1 MSENLTYADL
11 NVAELN
17 TPRLQEDTHV
27 PDSIY
32 VEVKVKSLDTSAV
45 ASYKVHGPTGQAEIM
60 NSKDSRRGKSCCSR
74 TCVAVL
80 IAMIVLFLLVL
91 GLGLILMFLRSQK
104 PSEEQESPKATM
116 LEERGCPSGWIRNRK
131 KCYFFSQSRDIKD
144 WNTYRQECK
153 EMDSDLV
160 IINNKEELEYLFSQ
174 SKGHYYLLSL
184 KYSNR
189 EKKWRWINNAEHRT
203 DIFEISGNVIDYFCT
218 VIGFDKVATASCC
231 GSSTTQNMCEKAANI
246 SALPKM
252 SEGKT

>member
-27 PDSIY
+27 P
-32 VEVKVKSLDTSAV
+32 
-45 ASYKVHGPTGQAEIM
+45 GPTGQAEIM

-116 LEERGCPSGWIRNRK
+116 LEERVLPTTSSPCHSETFSTTSEETIGCPSGWIRNRK

>member
-60 NSKDSRRGKSCCSR
+60 NSKDSRR
-74 TCVAVL
+74 V
-80 IAMIVLFLLVL
+80 
-91 GLGLILMFLRSQK
+91 LRSQK

-116 LEERGCPSGWIRNRK
+116 LEERVLPTTSSPCHSETFSTTSEETIGCPSGWIRNRK

>member
-60 NSKDSRRGKSCCSR
+60 NSKDSRR
-74 TCVAVL
+74 V
-80 IAMIVLFLLVL
+80 
-91 GLGLILMFLRSQK
+91 LRSQK